1 VRPFLSVDLLPNERT
16 NTPLF
21 QTAKSPLCTVGVA
34 QKHGRIH
41 MHTTAEV
48 RITQNTH
55 EDNKLPLPQSI
66 RQRLKGGE
74 KKTFHYLGKA
84 YINP

>member
-1 VRPFLSVDLLPNERT
+1 
-16 NTPLF
+16 
-21 QTAKSPLCTVGVA
+21 
-34 QKHGRIH
+34 
-41 MHTTAEV
+41 MHTTAEA

-66 RQRLKGGE
+66 RQRLKGGK